1 MKALRLPLLLFII
14 GLSACDNMNPFG
26 QDIGKKDLYG
36 QWTPVQYETDGIVTE
51 PTVEERNDNIRF
63 NEDMTF
69 LCLEKSVAVEGEWNF
84 VPMFN
89 VLNIM
94 AETNPDSCIPLR
106 IESDS
111 ETELVYRKED
121 ADGNQTK
128 VWLSK

>member
-1 MKALRLPLLLFII
+1 MKSLRLLLFLAMI
-14 GLSACDNMNPFG
+14 GLSSCDNLNPFG

-36 QWTPVQYETDGIVTE
+36 QWTPVQMETDGAVTE
-51 PTVEERNDNIRF
+51 PTVEQRNDYIRF

-69 LCLEKSVAVEGEWNF
+69 VCLEKSVEVQGEWNF

-94 AETNPDSCIPLR
+94 AETDPDNCIPLT
-106 IESDS
+106 IESVT

-128 VWLSK
+128 VWLTK